1 MEGWMQISRGRHVIA
16 SNYTKNYINIT
27 FACFI
32 NICYHTCHDLPY
44 HLLWGHLQWSIPLQK
59 QDNDKRLSYA
69 LDHNVCDVIIDK
81 IPSALIATIQNL
93 IPKILG

>member
-16 SNYTKNYINIT
+16 SNYTKKNIYINIT

-32 NICYHTCHDLPY
+32 SICYHTYHDLRY
-44 HLLWGHLQWSIPLQK
+44 HLLWGHLLWSIPLQK

-69 LDHNVCDVIIDK
+69 PGHNFCDVIMD
-81 IPSALIATIQNL
+81 
-93 IPKILG
+93 